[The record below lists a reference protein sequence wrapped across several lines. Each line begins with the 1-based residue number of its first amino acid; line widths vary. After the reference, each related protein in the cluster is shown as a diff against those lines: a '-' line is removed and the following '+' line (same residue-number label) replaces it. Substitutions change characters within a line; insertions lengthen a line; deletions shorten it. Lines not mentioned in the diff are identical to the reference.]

1 MKTIAPTV
9 SPTTHKHLSLVAS
22 LSYKTTHNKIATSSL
37 SHPKKKCWNSK
48 TKPNF
53 LLETFTCLFQKQK
66 KSKSIFFAQD
76 NVKNLFVLAPNN
88 KTKLVFC
95 APWKKEKKSSF
106 CKAPCTFL
114 ERCHKL
120 SMSLELPRTLA
131 KLNKC
136 TRIQLMTKF
145 IWAPFVMQKLI
156 YDTFD
161 VWSFHVILGIPTH
174 VLAK

>member
-1 MKTIAPTV
+1 
-9 SPTTHKHLSLVAS
+9 
-22 LSYKTTHNKIATSSL
+22 
-37 SHPKKKCWNSK
+37 
-48 TKPNF
+48 
-53 LLETFTCLFQKQK
+53 
-66 KSKSIFFAQD
+66 
-76 NVKNLFVLAPNN
+76 
-88 KTKLVFC
+88 
-95 APWKKEKKSSF
+95 
-106 CKAPCTFL
+106 
-114 ERCHKL
+114 
-120 SMSLELPRTLA
+120 MSLELPRTLA